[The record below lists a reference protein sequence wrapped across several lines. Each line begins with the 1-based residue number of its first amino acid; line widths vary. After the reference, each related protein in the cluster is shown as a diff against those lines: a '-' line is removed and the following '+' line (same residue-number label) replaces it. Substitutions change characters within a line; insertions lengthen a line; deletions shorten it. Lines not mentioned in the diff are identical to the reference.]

1 MAASRAVEQ
10 VPWGR
15 AWVGPAGAAE
25 ALPPLAAALAALA
38 AANALCCAV
47 AAVSYWRPLPAGAPG
62 GVAFDPMG
70 SSPARFGTA
79 PTLILPPP
87 RPLPR
92 AGRKFAQP
100 QGFCMDI
107 FNLSSSTQSWASSF

>member
-70 SSPARFGTA
+70 LLHGHF
-79 PTLILPPP
+79 
-87 RPLPR
+87 
-92 AGRKFAQP
+92 
-100 QGFCMDI
+100 
-107 FNLSSSTQSWASSF
+107 QSQQLNAELGIQFLDQLTEQVGNAIDS